1 MGRMLVVGLAL
12 CAVSG
17 LVVTTPLSAQD
28 QAARADRRVLKGMH
42 DQLKFEKDV
51 SRTAVGDQKI
61 LSAEPLDSKTL
72 LLLGKESGRTSLIVW
87 FADNTMQ
94 SFDVTVQPDLGLL
107 QRALQDIHPNIT
119 VEMAPDRPAVVLRG
133 TVPDVT
139 YSRNAES
146 AAQAY
151 LRSER
156 GVRTP
161 TVASQAGGGGEAGTQ
176 TVQPLDAKAQD
187 RTQGAVINL
196 IRVEALPQTME
207 HRIQEAIHHMG
218 ANEVTA
224 ERLVK
229 GETADDATDVILLR
243 GKVRDQVMLTR
254 VLQVAATMVGSHKE
268 GKFADDIQVT
278 TDESGGLPSKRDQGQ
293 SSSGGGLL
301 SGFAGGGSSTSSSA
315 GDLENSLEA
324 NPGRA
329 KSVSVADGRVL
340 SFIECG
346 DLPQVRVDVRVYEVN
361 RTELMT
367 YAPQLVAIF
376 SDFNQPS
383 LQPANAA
390 VDVQGVQA
398 ARVGGTG
405 SDEVQN
411 VVGFLER
418 GFSNQFQY
426 AGKHIAIDSV
436 MQILQNRGIARS
448 LSNPSLTVLSGEEA
462 KFGVGGEVPIPTAF
476 SPAFGTG
483 TTTGATP
490 GVFNSVEFRRFGVGL
505 SMRPLVGDDGKL
517 TLDLFSTISEPD
529 AVLTTVIRET
539 TGTDPAT
546 TAFSTRAIETTARLK
561 DGQALMIGGLVGR
574 RSGDDTSYTPWL
586 ESIPV
591 VGWLFKRFSIR
602 DEDREIV
609 IVVNPAIVRDP
620 IPDFGVWKFPEVS
633 EYTRKW
639 VDAMI
644 DYGMNKWPRK
654 SDEDHD
660 EDRNEKK

>member
-1 MGRMLVVGLAL
+1 MGRTLIAGLAL

-17 LVVTTPLSAQD
+17 LLVTTPVSAQD
-28 QAARADRRVLKGMH
+28 QPARTDRRVLKGMH
-42 DQLKFEKDV
+42 EQLRFDKDV

-61 LSAEPLDSKTL
+61 LSADALDSKTL
-72 LLLGKESGRTSLIVW
+72 LLLGRESGRTSLLVW

-94 SFDVTVQPDLGLL
+94 AFDVTVQPDLGLL

-133 TVPDVT
+133 TVPDVV
-139 YSRNAES
+139 YSRNAET
-146 AAQAY
+146 AAAAY
-151 LRSER
+151 LRAER

-161 TVASQAGGGGEAGTQ
+161 TVAAQPAGGTEAQ
-176 TVQPLDAKAQD
+176 APTVQPIERSSDKAQ
-187 RTQGAVINL
+187 ASVINL
-196 IRVEALPQTME
+196 IRVESLPKSME
-207 HRIQEAIHHMG
+207 HRIEDAIHHMG
-218 ANEVTA
+218 ASDVTV

-229 GETADDATDVILLR
+229 GEAPDDQVDVILLR
-243 GKVRDQVMLTR
+243 GKVRDQVGLTR
-254 VLQVAATMVGSHKE
+254 VLQVASTMVGGHKE
-268 GKFADDIQVT
+268 GKFAEDIQVT
-278 TDESGGLPSKRDQGQ
+278 TDESGGLPSRRNENSSG
-293 SSSGGGLL
+293 SSSGGG
-301 SGFAGGGSSTSSSA
+301 GGGGGFSGTSGST
-315 GDLENSLEA
+315 GFGNTDLENAIEA

-340 SFIECG
+340 SFIEVE

-383 LQPANAA
+383 LQPAGAA
-390 VDVQGVQA
+390 VDVQGAQA

-436 MQILQNRGIARS
+436 MQILENRGIARS
-448 LSNPSLTVLSGEEA
+448 LSNPSLTVLSGEDA
-462 KFGVGGEVPIPTAF
+462 NFGVGGEVPIPQAF
-476 SPAFGTG
+476 TPAFGSTTTAG
-483 TTTGATP
+483 TTTP

-529 AVLTTVIRET
+529 AVLTTLIRDT

-546 TAFSTRAIETTARLK
+546 TAFQTRAIETTARLK
-561 DGQALMIGGLVGR
+561 DGQALMIGGLIGR

-586 ESIPV
+586 ESIPL
-591 VGWLFKRFSIR
+591 VGWLFKRFAVR

-609 IVVNPAIVRDP
+609 IVVNPTVVRDP
-620 IPDFGVWKFPEVS
+620 IPELGIWTFPDVS
-633 EYTRKW
+633 QFSRRW
-639 VDAMI
+639 VDSMI
-644 DYGMNKWPRK
+644 DFGMNKWPRK
-654 SDEDHD
+654 KEGS
-660 EDRNEKK
+660 K

>member
-1 MGRMLVVGLAL
+1 MGRTLIAGLAL

-17 LVVTTPLSAQD
+17 LLVTTPLSAQD
-28 QAARADRRVLKGMH
+28 KAAAQERRVLKGMH
-42 DQLKFEKDV
+42 DQVKFDKDV
-51 SRTAVGDQKI
+51 SRTAVGDPKI
-61 LSAEPLDSKTL
+61 LSADSLDSKTL
-72 LLLGKESGRTSLIVW
+72 LLLGRESGRTSLLVW
-87 FADNTMQ
+87 FSDNTMQ
-94 SFDVTVQPDLGLL
+94 TFDVTVQPDLGLL

-133 TVPDVT
+133 TVPDVV
-139 YSRNAES
+139 YSRNAET
-146 AAQAY
+146 AAAAY
-151 LRSER
+151 LRADK
-156 GVRTP
+156 GVRSP
-161 TVASQAGGGGEAGTQ
+161 TIAAQGGGEAAGP
-176 TVQPLDAKAQD
+176 TVQPLDK
-187 RTQGAVINL
+187 TQEKSQGSVINL
-196 IRVEALPQTME
+196 IRVESLPQPME
-207 HRIQEAIHHMG
+207 HRIQDAIHKMG
-218 ANEVTA
+218 GNDVSV

-229 GETADDATDVILLR
+229 GETADDVVDTILLR

-254 VLQVAATMVGSHKE
+254 VLQVASTMVGGHKE
-268 GKFADDIQVT
+268 GKFADDIQVI
-278 TDESGGLPSKRDQGQ
+278 TDESGGLPGRRENGSSG
-293 SSSGGGLL
+293 SSSGGGGGSS
-301 SGFAGGGSSTSSSA
+301 SGGGGGAFSGGGSTGFGSS
-315 GDLENSLEA
+315 DLENSIEA
-324 NPGRA
+324 NPARA

-340 SFIECG
+340 SFIEVE

-383 LQPANAA
+383 LQPASGA

-426 AGKHIAIDSV
+426 AGKHFAIDSV
-436 MQILQNRGIARS
+436 MNILENRGIARS
-448 LSNPSLTVLSGEEA
+448 LSNPSLTVLSGEDA
-462 KFGVGGEVPIPTAF
+462 NFGVGGEVPIPQAF
-476 SPAFGTG
+476 SPAFGSTTTAG
-483 TTTGATP
+483 TTTP

-529 AVLTTVIRET
+529 AVLTTLIRDT

-546 TAFSTRAIETTARLK
+546 TAFQTRAIETTARLR
-561 DGQALMIGGLVGR
+561 DGQALMIGGLIGR
-574 RSGDDTSYTPWL
+574 TSGDDTSYTPWL

-591 VGWLFKRFSIR
+591 IGWMFKRFAVR

-609 IVVNPAIVRDP
+609 IVVNPTVVRDP
-620 IPDFGVWKFPEVS
+620 IPELGIWTFPDVSTFSRRWVDQMIDFGLH
-633 EYTRKW
+633 
-639 VDAMI
+639 
-644 DYGMNKWPRK
+644 KWPE
-654 SDEDHD
+654 SNGH
-660 EDRNEKK
+660 RNEK

>member
-1 MGRMLVVGLAL
+1 MGRKLIVGLAL

-17 LVVTTPLSAQD
+17 LMVTTPLSAQD
-28 QAARADRRVLKGMH
+28 QAARTDRRVLKGMH
-42 DQLKFEKDV
+42 EQMHFDKDV
-51 SRTAVGDQKI
+51 ARTAVGDQKV
-61 LSAEPLDSKTL
+61 LSADALDSKTI
-72 LLLGKESGRTSLIVW
+72 LLLGRESGRTSLLVW

-133 TVPDVT
+133 TVPDVVH
-139 YSRNAES
+139 SRNAEA

-151 LRSER
+151 LRAER
-156 GVRTP
+156 GVKTP
-161 TVASQAGGGGEAGTQ
+161 TIVAQPAGGGEAAGP
-176 TVQPLDAKAQD
+176 TVQPLEAKATD
-187 RTQGAVINL
+187 RAQGSVINL
-196 IRVEALPQTME
+196 IRVEALPQAME
-207 HRIQEAIHHMG
+207 HRIQDAIRHMG

-229 GETADDATDVILLR
+229 GEAADDATDVILLR
-243 GKVRDQVMLTR
+243 GSVRDQVMLTR
-254 VLQVAATMVGSHKE
+254 VLQVASMMVGGHKE
-268 GKFADDIQVT
+268 GNLNEDIQVT
-278 TDESGGLPSKRDQGQ
+278 TDESGGLPGRRDQG
-293 SSSGGGLL
+293 SSGSSGGGG
-301 SGFAGGGSSTSSSA
+301 SGGGFSGGGGTIGFGGS
-315 GDLENSLEA
+315 DLENSIEA

-329 KSVSVADGRVL
+329 KSVSVANGRVL
-340 SFIECG
+340 SFIEVD
-346 DLPQVRVDVRVYEVN
+346 DLPQVRVDVRVYEIN
-361 RTELMT
+361 RTELMV
-367 YAPQLVAIF
+367 YAPQLVAIM

-383 LQPANAA
+383 LQPAGSA
-390 VDVQGVQA
+390 VEVQGAQA

-411 VVGFLER
+411 VVSFLES
-418 GFSNQFQY
+418 GLTQQFQY
-426 AGKHIAIDSV
+426 AGKHFAIDSV
-436 MQILQNRGIARS
+436 MQILENRGIARS

-462 KFGVGGEVPIPTAF
+462 NFGVGGEVPIPQAF
-476 SPAFGTG
+476 SPAFGATTTAG
-483 TTTGATP
+483 TTTP
-490 GVFNSVEFRRFGVGL
+490 GVFNSVEFKRFGVGL

-517 TLDLFSTISEPD
+517 TLDLFSLISEPD

-546 TAFSTRAIETTARLK
+546 TAFQTRAIETTARLK
-561 DGQALMIGGLVGR
+561 DGQALMIGGLIGR

-586 ESIPV
+586 ESIPLI
-591 VGWLFKRFSIR
+591 GWMFKRFAIR

-620 IPDFGVWKFPEVS
+620 IPDIGVWKFPDVS
-633 EYTRKW
+633 DYTRKW

-654 SDEDHD
+654 SE